1 MLQAPVQDSEKSTA
15 WPLSPS
21 PVKVWRDRDLVRG
34 MGRAK
39 GKQAEER
46 PKDDDDALLDAAIA
60 ENVATQKM
68 KVQQPPEQKA
78 RGKEPAAAPG
88 KALTKEQI
96 IQKLN
101 SVPTFCLLNGETNIV
116 GLQDPENPKF
126 EVCFWMTDALEAKEM
141 LEAALQNN
149 PEEVHSHAAA
159 RLSAPPSVLATLLAR
174 RWTLAAGPSPARQ
187 MRCYCSPSAVPLACR
202 RCRTGCTSA

>member
-1 MLQAPVQDSEKSTA
+1 
-15 WPLSPS
+15 
-21 PVKVWRDRDLVRG
+21 
-34 MGRAK
+34 MGRAGK

-60 ENVATQKM
+60 ENKATQKM
-68 KVQQPPEQKA
+68 KAQQPPEQKE

-88 KALTKEQI
+88 KAALTKQEI
-96 IQKLN
+96 IEKLN
-101 SVPTFCLLNGETNIV
+101 KVPTFCLLNGETNIV

-141 LEAALQNN
+141 LAAALENN
-149 PEEVHSHAAA
+149 PEEVPSHAAA
-159 RLSAPPSVLATLLAR
+159 RLAPPPSVPAMLLAR
-174 RWTLAAGPSPARQ
+174 RSTLARCSSAAARPAPLARP

>member
-1 MLQAPVQDSEKSTA
+1 
-15 WPLSPS
+15 
-21 PVKVWRDRDLVRG
+21 
-34 MGRAK
+34 MGRAGK
-39 GKQAEER
+39 GKQAAER

-149 PEEVHSHAAA
+149 PEEVPSHAAA
-159 RLSAPPSVLATLLAR
+159 RLSPPPSIPATLLAR
-174 RWTLAAGPSPARQ
+174 RWTLAAGPSPARP

-202 RCRTGCTSA
+202 RSRTGCTSA